1 MSLDVEARLREFLAS
16 APQTIYMIEVI
27 SIAHSDLTQ
36 TYNLWREPSDGGVVD
51 EDDNVLSVRS
61 TNFTVALAGSPD
73 NLDQKITVNIDTT
86 DPDNLL
92 RKELDRIPLDTTEK
106 ILLTYRAYLSDD
118 LTEPQAVQVLQV
130 ESINY
135 NRGTATLS
143 AIAPKYN
150 VNRTG
155 ELYTFGRFPMLRGFL

>member
-1 MSLDVEARLREFLAS
+1 MLFRSGVWKC
-16 APQTIYMIEVI
+16 
-27 SIAHSDLTQ
+27 AHFF
-36 TYNLWREPSDGGVVD
+36 NI
-51 EDDNVLSVRS
+51 N
-61 TNFTVALAGSPD
+61 
-73 NLDQKITVNIDTT
+73 TVNIDTT

-143 AIAPKYN
+143 AIAPKLN

-155 ELYTFGRFPMLRGFL
+155 ELYTFSRFPVTIFFDR